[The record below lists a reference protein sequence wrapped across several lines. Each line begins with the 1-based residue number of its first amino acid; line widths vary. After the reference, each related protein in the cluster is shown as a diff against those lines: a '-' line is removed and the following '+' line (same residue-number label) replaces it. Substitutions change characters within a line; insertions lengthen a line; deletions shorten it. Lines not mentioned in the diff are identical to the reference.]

1 MTEIAE
7 ELRARSSAMIS
18 RSGTLALGSPVQA
31 LMRDAYAKAE
41 RLRRKWHTAR
51 LTSTPEMA
59 ARFRRQMLKHQA
71 IACHLD
77 TECRGCDE
85 PR

>member
-1 MTEIAE
+1 MT
-7 ELRARSSAMIS
+7 SD
-18 RSGTLALGSPVQA
+18 LAPSLQREPPTTRTVNKHMLQLADG
-31 LMRDAYAKAE
+31 AYAKAE
-41 RLRRKWHTAR
+41 RSRRKWHMAR
-51 LTSTPEMA
+51 LTRPPEVA

-71 IACHLD
+71 IAYHLD